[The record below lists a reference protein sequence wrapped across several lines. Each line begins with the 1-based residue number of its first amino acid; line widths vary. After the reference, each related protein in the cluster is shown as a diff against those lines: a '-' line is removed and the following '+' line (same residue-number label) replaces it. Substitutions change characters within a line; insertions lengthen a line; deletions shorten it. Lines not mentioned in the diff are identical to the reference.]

1 MKQTD
6 QATPHA
12 SFSTVNTTR
21 TLSINSVLPLFG
33 IFLPALLF
41 CALAIDIKNDVGYAF
56 DASFLLALHAYA
68 TPLLDSIAL
77 KASAAVTVV
86 SLLVL
91 TLLVIRRQWYVL
103 LFWLLSVGGSAILN
117 IVVKHIVE
125 RHRPALWTL
134 AAPEATFSF
143 PSGHAMQAMTLALVL
158 VFLLRT
164 ARHLRGIVIA
174 ATLFVA
180 AVGVCRM
187 YLGLHY
193 PSDIAASLLLS
204 LAWVTSVIMLFDQR
218 RLLIT
223 TGISK
228 LPLSKYQHA

>member
-1 MKQTD
+1 MGSEMCIRD
-6 QATPHA
+6 
-12 SFSTVNTTR
+12 R
-21 TLSINSVLPLFG
+21 
-33 IFLPALLF
+33 
-41 CALAIDIKNDVGYAF
+41 
-56 DASFLLALHAYA
+56 
-68 TPLLDSIAL
+68 
-77 KASAAVTVV
+77 
-86 SLLVL
+86 
-91 TLLVIRRQWYVL
+91 LVIRRQWYVL

-125 RHRPALWTL
+125 RHRPALWAL

-223 TGISK
+223 AGISK